1 MSTIKK
7 RGCFTD
13 ENEAAETEQRLREMV
28 MDTSFNTE
36 SSYSA
41 NEALYPDNVMP
52 FVDKHMAFLRAR
64 SGIDPQQYL
73 SNLRLMTR
81 IR

>member
-1 MSTIKK
+1 MPGVKK
-7 RGCFTD
+7 KGCFTD
-13 ENEAAETEQRLREMV
+13 DIEAAETEQRLRDMV
-28 MDTSFNTE
+28 IDTSFNTE

-41 NEALYPDNVMP
+41 NETLYPDNVIP
-52 FVDKHMAFLRAR
+52 FVDKHMAFLRTR